1 MVAIIQS
8 LYYFNQLTIYTM
20 ITSSVLEI
28 ERRGNEAFDSYPGFE
43 YPAHLLRKF
52 ICAVDIFTI
61 LLKDGKI
68 VHHRAQDTQL
78 FRRWLIAH
86 LVEDIKPGLINF

>member
-1 MVAIIQS
+1 MIKS
-8 LYYFNQLTIYTM
+8 L
-20 ITSSVLEI
+20 VLEI
-28 ERRGNEAFDSYPGFE
+28 ERRGNEALDSYPGFE

-68 VHHRAQDTQL
+68 VHHRAKDTQL

-86 LVEDIKPGLINF
+86 LVEDIKPGQINF

>member
-1 MVAIIQS
+1 MNNA
-8 LYYFNQLTIYTM
+8 TDT
-20 ITSSVLEI
+20 
-28 ERRGNEAFDSYPGFE
+28 YPGFE

-68 VHHRAQDTQL
+68 IHHRAENTDL
-78 FRRWLIAH
+78 FRGWLTAH
-86 LVEDIKPGLINF
+86 LVEDIKPGQANF